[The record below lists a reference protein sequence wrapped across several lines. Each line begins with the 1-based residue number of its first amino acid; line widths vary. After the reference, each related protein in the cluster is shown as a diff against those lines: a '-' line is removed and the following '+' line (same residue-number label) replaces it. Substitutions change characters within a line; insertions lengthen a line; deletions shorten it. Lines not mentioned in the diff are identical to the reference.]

1 MKNILKITETEEEA
15 LFHEDL
21 IQRIIETED
30 ITVEIEEENGEEITK
45 GRFF

>member
-1 MKNILKITETEEEA
+1 MKNILEITETEEEA

-30 ITVEIEEENGEEITK
+30 ITVEAEEKNGEEITK